1 MNGMESGK
9 PIDDDVNFIPVEIN
23 VIHTVT
29 DFFIVFYLLS
39 VHVLTEQKPKA
50 IIFITASSVKIKE
63 KMLNSVSRY

>member
-1 MNGMESGK
+1 MESGK

-39 VHVLTEQKPKA
+39 VHVLTEQKPALTTWPA
-50 IIFITASSVKIKE
+50 ITE
-63 KMLNSVSRY
+63 KGYILLAFN